1 MPDDMRELWQK
12 QDTEKVTITLDEIR
26 REAWR
31 FERKVYRQNMRGY
44 VAAAVAIAWLSPLLW
59 RNHGW
64 HLAPAALMIA
74 GVLYVVYQLHRRGA
88 AREVRAD
95 FGLAASIEFH
105 RRELERQRDALRNV
119 WAWYLLP
126 FVPGA
131 AVYVVA
137 AIDYGPNQRMI
148 LSGVVFV
155 ILFAGGS
162 LRNWLAARKL
172 DRRIRELKALV
183 RDSQ

>member
-1 MPDDMRELWQK
+1 MPVDMRELWQK
-12 QDTEKVTITLDEIR
+12 QETEKVTITLDEIR
-26 REAWR
+26 REAWK
-31 FERKVYRQNMRGY
+31 FERRVHRQNMRGY
-44 VAAAVAIAWLSPLLW
+44 VAAALAIAWLSPLLW

-64 HLAPAALMIA
+64 HLPPAALALA
-74 GVLYVVYQLHRRGA
+74 GVLYMVYQLHRRGA

-95 FGLAASIEFH
+95 LGLSASIESQ
-105 RRELERQRDALRNV
+105 RRELERQLGALRAV
-119 WAWYLLP
+119 RAWYLLP

-137 AIDYGPNQRMI
+137 LIDHGPNRRMI

-155 ILFAGGS
+155 IVLTGGW
-162 LRNWLAARKL
+162 LLNWLAARKL
-172 DRRIRELKALV
+172 DRRINELKALE

>member
-1 MPDDMRELWQK
+1 MPDDMRELWQEQK
-12 QDTEKVTITLDEIR
+12 TEKVTITLNEIR
-26 REAWR
+26 REAWK
-31 FERKVYRQNMRGY
+31 FERRVYRQNMRGY
-44 VAAAVAIAWLSPLLW
+44 VAAAVAIAWLSPQLW

-64 HLAPAALMIA
+64 HLTPAALMLA
-74 GVLYVVYQLHRRGA
+74 GVLYMVYQLHRRGA

-95 FGLAASIEFH
+95 LGLSASIESH
-105 RRELERQRDALRNV
+105 RRELERQLDALRAV

-137 AIDYGPNQRMI
+137 VIDRGPNQRMI
-148 LSGVVFV
+148 LSAVIFV

-162 LRNWLAARKL
+162 LLNWLAARKL
-172 DRRIRELKALV
+172 DRRINELKALE
-183 RDSQ
+183 RDLQ